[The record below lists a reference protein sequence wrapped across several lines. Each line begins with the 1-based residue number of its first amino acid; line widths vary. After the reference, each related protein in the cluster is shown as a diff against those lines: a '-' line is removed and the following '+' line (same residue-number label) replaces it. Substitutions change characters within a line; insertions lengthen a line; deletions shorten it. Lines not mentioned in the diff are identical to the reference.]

1 MHIHLPIQTSKLG
14 VGSDVYVLRFKCF
27 QPKGSSTFKEK
38 NISIAKEVKKMEK
51 MHDLTVLLD
60 VLDNDPEYSFYIS
73 KMSPNVT
80 LI

>member
-1 MHIHLPIQTSKLG
+1 
-14 VGSDVYVLRFKCF
+14 
-27 QPKGSSTFKEK
+27 
-38 NISIAKEVKKMEK
+38 MEK

-60 VLDNDPEYSFYIS
+60 VLDNDPEYSFYRS